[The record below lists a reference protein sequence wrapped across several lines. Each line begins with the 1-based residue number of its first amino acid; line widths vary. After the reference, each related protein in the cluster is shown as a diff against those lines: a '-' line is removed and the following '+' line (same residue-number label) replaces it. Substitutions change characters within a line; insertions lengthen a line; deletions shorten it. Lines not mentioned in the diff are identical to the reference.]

1 MANRYWVGGTGTWST
16 STTPWRATSGG
27 VGAVSAPTSADDV
40 FFDSG
45 SGSGTITLTGTLN
58 CRSLN
63 ITAVNAFTFTST
75 GTMTIQSTVLVPSN
89 ITWSGTGIITHTGTG
104 LTRDITWSPATG
116 APPLTFSG
124 STATYNLLAS
134 ITTRLVTSTII
145 HTAGTM
151 NLNGFN
157 ITCGIWS
164 GSGST
169 TRAINFSTGYI
180 FLVNS
185 SAGSTVVS
193 IGDATNFTATGDGG
207 FSFAASATRTYSV
220 GTTTLGSTLLTS
232 PPNLFI
238 TSGASIITI
247 GGTSVQGY
255 FRNADFS
262 GYTGALA
269 TTSLFIYGN
278 LTLGTT
284 NPTSLTLTFRG
295 NLSNTS
301 FNPNGRTAGVAS
313 VTFTMISNTFSLT
326 GALICSTMTFTTGI
340 IDFQSNTVTCSST
353 ITWSSSSVTLVN
365 IGTLQCTTFT
375 QQIGFGNLFDF
386 TAGTIICTTAYTI
399 TNGDFNLNGGT
410 LTTARVNLNSAS
422 TFNLYSD
429 LTLSNTTTSQFNWN
443 AATNVLNLNG
453 YVLTCAIFFY
463 TYSVTLTGTLN
474 FGGGYIVLNNTTAA
488 STALSMININ
498 NFITDQTGYFV
509 IAPTST
515 KILNYGSGTG
525 ATTTN
530 TLDIYINGGGST
542 ITLTSNSYFRTIDF
556 TGSTSIVQVS
566 SSTGIRFNNMILG
579 SGTYTGIAALP
590 QAGGGYLTSNGKT
603 LAAFTMATA
612 DMVNYFYLNDALTVN
627 GAFTMNSGYIDV
639 QFVTISTN
647 QTNTSSFTGYA
658 YAATQAGGYIAQLG
672 TVVGSASIS
681 TNMTVGGTNCYYL
694 FDSGTLTFGT
704 VTQSTSTSTFIFAG
718 GVLNCGNFTHSGGLL
733 NLNDYSLSCI
743 PVSLNTLG
751 IFNSSGTVTRSIYT
765 GDNAYS
771 VIYVRSIAMNDVTN
785 FSWVNGQV
793 GNFQCDG
800 GGNGSMVFG
809 TTGGTIANAP
819 NLLYTVAVVNSQSIS
834 GYWNI
839 LNFNDI
845 GAVSSSGTL
854 TSCRYLT
861 LPSSGTLTG
870 LNVTIGIGQS
880 GYISAPAG
888 SPRLGNVILDTG
900 VANNAGLF
908 GEFKC
913 TNLTL
918 TSGVLES
925 VEPYSYGAD
934 SIDVLTLFTWATTN
948 FAINQGIGVS
958 PAITTLDAAF
968 TNVTWGPSWPTYFR
982 TTGTITVNAN
992 ATIDTGGDNGWVT
1005 CTTLTQS
1012 GVGSV
1017 VKFGSYNSGA
1027 WTCTVQ
1033 YTMNA
1038 GSMYLNTGYLGDPI
1052 ALITP
1057 VWTSSAASGVAR
1069 NIYFQG
1075 YAISMIYSTLAIS
1088 VNWANVNGV
1097 VLDQIGQIYGDT
1109 VSSRSSTYAWG
1120 TSSNNGIANTLNLY
1134 INSGTSIPTF
1144 TSGGYWN
1151 IIDLSQLTLSS
1162 NTQNGT
1168 RTINIANSLYL
1179 PPIASTTGGQFGL
1192 WTIVFQGPGLG
1203 VDGHLNCSDRP
1214 AATVALG
1221 ILAAVT
1227 FNHAGTVYIDTE
1239 LSTGIRTSGTTG
1251 TITHNSGT
1259 VYQQGVTIYS
1269 NLFTSNSGSTRYW
1282 DPGGGA
1288 IYLDYGT
1295 AGLILN
1301 MANASGYT
1309 WVNSGGFYTALTVA
1323 KTFTCGTT
1331 GGSASFAPSVY
1342 ITAQSSAAA
1351 GPVLPTFTS
1360 GGWFGVIDLQYTA
1373 GTIAATSLNLG
1384 GFYMGTGD
1392 YTNVT
1397 LSMYQSGSL
1406 SVTSGTKAIASLT
1419 LAGSTTTTDFYGYLS
1434 SVGDLVITGGCILNL
1449 NGYAMAANTIAM
1461 TSGQI
1466 NVGGGSLI
1474 GGASIAQIGG
1484 TVSLGGGSMSV
1495 TTYTLT
1501 TGNITLGSG
1510 TLSIQD
1516 FSAASAGTSR
1526 SITGPG
1532 TINCAG
1538 NWSVTNGANFTK
1550 GADYSIKMLNTGTKT
1565 FAGGGGSY
1573 GTLIQS
1579 GYQGYGTLTIT
1590 GSNTFADIQQDFT
1603 NFPAPSQADF
1613 TSVGWTVWTVP
1624 TGVFSITAVAIGAG
1638 GGTQYGSSLQ
1648 SGSSGGGG
1656 GGLSYGNNMTVFP
1669 GQLIGVY
1676 VGNGGAGRLA
1686 TPAPQ
1691 PPLGIAGEAS
1701 YVGFTSASP
1710 WISGG
1715 GGGGGINSSTTSNP
1729 GGTGGASGGS
1739 LRTGGGAGGAG
1750 GAINVD
1756 GAPGGGGG
1764 GAGGYSGAGGAGGT
1778 VTVTSGATGGAGS
1791 GGGGGAGGSGSSN
1804 LIGGAA
1810 GGGVNILG
1818 EGTSGIAGP
1827 IQTAVQ
1833 LQGGYAGSG
1842 GGDGS
1847 GTTTDGSGYGG
1858 GYGGGGGGGPDDGT
1872 LGTNLNGGAPN
1883 GAQGAVRIVW
1893 PGSREYPS
1901 GLVTDYSTLATQY
1914 AIFGFGNR
1922 TFGGSTSITNLVS
1935 NIGVVSN
1942 DVTGV
1947 GSGKQYLAAATY
1959 GYDKAIFGYGYISN
1973 YSNSNQLVS
1982 NTGVVAAVNGTASPA
1997 RLGLAAAG
2005 YGTNKAIF
2013 GYGDAGSVS
2022 AVTNLVSN
2030 TGIVAAESA
2039 SVGFARSLLAA
2050 AGYGIDKA
2058 IFGYGQSGFSQ
2069 YSMTNLVSNTGVVS
2083 TDTTGVGTA
2092 RVGLAAA
2099 GYGTDKAI
2107 FGYGRIS
2114 GPTIYYSMTN
2124 LVSNTG
2130 VVATDTTGVG
2140 TARESL
2146 ASAGY
2151 GTDKAI
2157 FGYGINAGG
2166 QTAITN
2172 LVSNTGVVSNDTAG
2186 VGSDRY
2192 GLAAAGYGT

>member
-1 MANRYWVGGTGTWST
+1 M
-16 STTPWRATSGG
+16 
-27 VGAVSAPTSADDV
+27 
-40 FFDSG
+40 
-45 SGSGTITLTGTLN
+45 
-58 CRSLN
+58 
-63 ITAVNAFTFTST
+63 
-75 GTMTIQSTVLVPSN
+75 
-89 ITWSGTGIITHTGTG
+89 
-104 LTRDITWSPATG
+104 
-116 APPLTFSG
+116 
-124 STATYNLLAS
+124 
-134 ITTRLVTSTII
+134 
-145 HTAGTM
+145 
-151 NLNGFN
+151 
-157 ITCGIWS
+157 
-164 GSGST
+164 
-169 TRAINFSTGYI
+169 
-180 FLVNS
+180 
-185 SAGSTVVS
+185 
-193 IGDATNFTATGDGG
+193 
-207 FSFAASATRTYSV
+207 
-220 GTTTLGSTLLTS
+220 
-232 PPNLFI
+232 
-238 TSGASIITI
+238 
-247 GGTSVQGY
+247 
-255 FRNADFS
+255 
-262 GYTGALA
+262 
-269 TTSLFIYGN
+269 
-278 LTLGTT
+278 
-284 NPTSLTLTFRG
+284 
-295 NLSNTS
+295 
-301 FNPNGRTAGVAS
+301 
-313 VTFTMISNTFSLT
+313 
-326 GALICSTMTFTTGI
+326 
-340 IDFQSNTVTCSST
+340 
-353 ITWSSSSVTLVN
+353 
-365 IGTLQCTTFT
+365 
-375 QQIGFGNLFDF
+375 
-386 TAGTIICTTAYTI
+386 
-399 TNGDFNLNGGT
+399 
-410 LTTARVNLNSAS
+410 
-422 TFNLYSD
+422 
-429 LTLSNTTTSQFNWN
+429 
-443 AATNVLNLNG
+443 
-453 YVLTCAIFFY
+453 
-463 TYSVTLTGTLN
+463 
-474 FGGGYIVLNNTTAA
+474 
-488 STALSMININ
+488 
-498 NFITDQTGYFV
+498 
-509 IAPTST
+509 
-515 KILNYGSGTG
+515 
-525 ATTTN
+525 
-530 TLDIYINGGGST
+530 
-542 ITLTSNSYFRTIDF
+542 DF

-579 SGTYTGIAALP
+579 SGTYTGLAALP
-590 QAGGGYLTSNGKT
+590 QSGGGYLTSNGKT

-612 DMVNYFYLNDALTVN
+612 DMVNYFYLNDALTLN

-704 VTQSTSTSTFIFAG
+704 VTQSTATSTFIFAG

-751 IFNSSGTVTRSIYT
+751 IFSSSGTTTRSIYT

-793 GNFQCDG
+793 GNFQCNG
-800 GGNGSMVFG
+800 GGNGSQVFG
-809 TTGGTIANAP
+809 TTAGGTIANAP
-819 NLLYTVAVVNSQSIS
+819 NLLYTVAVVNSQAIS

-845 GAVSSSGTL
+845 GAVSSSGTI

-948 FAINQGIGVS
+948 FVINQGIGVS

-1017 VKFGSYNSGA
+1017 VKFGSYDSGP

-1038 GSMYLNTGYLGDPI
+1038 GSMYLNTGLYGDPI

-1162 NTQNGT
+1162 NTQNAS
-1168 RTINIANSLYL
+1168 RTLNITNSLYL
-1179 PPIASTTGGQFGL
+1179 PPIAATTGGQFGL

-1214 AATVALG
+1214 AATVAVG

-1251 TITHNSGT
+1251 IITHNSGT

-1342 ITAQSSAAA
+1342 ITSQSLAVA
-1351 GPVLPTFTS
+1351 GPNLPTFTS

-1392 YTNVT
+1392 YTAVT

-1419 LAGSTTTTDFYGYLS
+1419 LAGSAITTEFSGYLS

-1461 TSGQI
+1461 TSGEI
-1466 NVGGGSLI
+1466 NVEGGSLI
-1474 GGASIAQIGG
+1474 GGASIAQVGG
-1484 TVSLGGGSMSV
+1484 NVSLGGGAMSV

-1516 FSAASAGTSR
+1516 FTAASAGTPR

-1550 GADYSIKMLNTGTKT
+1550 GADYSIKMLGTGTKT
-1565 FAGGGGSY
+1565 FAGGGGAY
-1573 GTLIQS
+1573 GILIQS
-1579 GYQGYGTLTIT
+1579 GYQGYGALTIT

-1603 NFPAPSQADF
+1603 TPAAPSQVNF
-1613 TSVGWTVWTVP
+1613 TGVGWTVWTVP
-1624 TGVFSITAVAIGAG
+1624 AGVYSITAVAVGAG
-1638 GGTQYGSSLQ
+1638 GGTQYGPSAQ

-1669 GQLIGVY
+1669 GQLLGVY
-1676 VGNGGAGRLA
+1676 VGNGGVGRLA

-1715 GGGGGINSSTTSNP
+1715 GGGGGINNTTTNNP

-1804 LIGGAA
+1804 TIGGAA

-1827 IQTAVQ
+1827 IQTASV

-1872 LGTNLNGGAPN
+1872 LGTNLTGGAPN

-1893 PGSREYPS
+1893 PGTGRAYPTTNVAQDINS
-1901 GLVTDYSTLATQY
+1901 LTTQY
-1914 AIFGFGNR
+1914 AIFGFGYN
-1922 TFGGSTSITNLVS
+1922 GAYQSMTNLVS
-1935 NIGVVSN
+1935 NTGVVAT
-1942 DVTGV
+1942 DTTGV
-1947 GSGKQYLAAATY
+1947 GGDRLGLAAATY
-1959 GYDKAIFGYGYISN
+1959 GYDKAIFGYGYNAGYQSITN
-1973 YSNSNQLVS
+1973 LVS
-1982 NTGVVAAVNGTASPA
+1982 NTGVVATQTAGVGTN
-1997 RLGLAAAG
+1997 RQYLAAAG
-2005 YGTNKAIF
+2005 YGNSGQAIF
-2013 GYGDAGSVS
+2013 GYGAYGTAPGYT

-2030 TGIVAAESA
+2030 AGVVANDTAA
-2039 SVGFARSLLAA
+2039 VGTARYSLAA
-2050 AGYGIDKA
+2050 ASYGYDKA
-2058 IFGYGQSGFSQ
+2058 IFGYGQSTLTR
-2069 YSMTNLVSNTGVVS
+2069 SMTNKVSNTGIVA
-2083 TDTTGVGTA
+2083 TDTTGVGTT
-2092 RVGLAAA
+2092 RSYLAAA
-2099 GYGTDKAI
+2099 SYSGDKAI
-2107 FGYGRIS
+2107 FGYGTTTGLDANIV
-2114 GPTIYYSMTN
+2114 SMTN

-2140 TARESL
+2140 TARNAL
-2146 ASAGY
+2146 AASGY
-2151 GTDKAI
+2151 GTNKAI
-2157 FGYGINAGG
+2157 FGYGFS
-2166 QTAITN
+2166 TPSYVSITN
-2172 LVSNTGVVSNDTAG
+2172 LVSNTGVVATDTTG
-2186 VGSDRY
+2186 VGTAR
-2192 GLAAAGYGT
+2192 GGIAAAGYGT